1 MRWVRS
7 RSSSDRCNLLILNDM
22 NILVAGGAGFIGT
35 NFIQYWHK
43 KYPKDTLFVLDNFSL
58 TNREKYEQYV
68 HGARVQL
75 LEYDARNLAELQKVF
90 DEVHPDCVINLIDGT
105 KTPDYLQVNFFAT
118 ANLLQASKTAD
129 ISHFIHIS
137 PANVYGMLTNKHVSP
152 HRFIHEKDAM
162 IPYSPQQVSKAAADM
177 LATSFWEAY
186 NLPVTVLR
194 LDYAYG
200 PYESID
206 RLLPLMITN
215 AILNRPM
222 PVHVAASSER
232 HLLHVSDVISAI
244 ESVLQSNVSKGKA
257 YNVSAG
263 VHATIIEL
271 AESVLTMLGRPKT
284 LIDIDQDAE
293 VRQTGTLDTTLIT
306 KELKWEPK
314 GSKDLHKRLEE
325 TIQWYKDN
333 QEWWGGNQ

>member
-1 MRWVRS
+1 
-7 RSSSDRCNLLILNDM
+7 M

-43 KYPKDTLFVLDNFSL
+43 KYPKDTLFVLDNFSV
-58 TNREKYEQYV
+58 TDKEKYEQYV
-68 HGARVQL
+68 QGARVQL
-75 LEYDARNLAELQKVF
+75 LEYDARNLADLQGVF
-90 DEVHPDCVINLIDGT
+90 EEVQPDSVINLIDGT
-105 KTPDYLQVNFFAT
+105 RTPDYLQVNFFAT
-118 ANLLQASKTAD
+118 ANLLQASKTAN
-129 ISHFIHIS
+129 ISHFIHVS
-137 PANVYGMLTNKHVSP
+137 PANIYGMTAGKNISP
-152 HRFIHEKDAM
+152 HRLIHEMDAM

-177 LATSFWEAY
+177 LAVSFWESY

-194 LDYAYG
+194 FDYLYG
-200 PYESID
+200 PYESVD
-206 RLLPLMITN
+206 RLLPLIITN
-215 AILNRPM
+215 AILNRSI
-222 PVHVAASSER
+222 PVHVAVSSER
-232 HLLHVSDVISAI
+232 NLLHVSDAISSI
-244 ESVLQSNVSKGKA
+244 ETVMQNNVSKGKA

-271 AESVLTMLGRPKT
+271 AESVLTILGRPKT
-284 LIDIDQDAE
+284 LIEVDQDAE

-333 QEWWGGNQ
+333 QEWWAEN